1 MTAPMPE
8 SIYLEVDDNDNCE
21 YMPLM
26 LYEAHADAVP
36 VSRIVLDEP
45 GRLPGVYQVTGWSSE
60 GDGSP
65 CPAMYAPVSDSGQA
79 VVHLVFGGDWGI
91 RMKPD
96 DSTVEWSMDDP
107 EQFGEPY
114 VMLMDESAIILED

>member
-1 MTAPMPE
+1 MPE
-8 SIYLEVDDNDNCE
+8 SIYLETDDNANCE

-36 VSRIVLDEP
+36 VTRVVLDEP
-45 GRLPGVYQVTGWSSE
+45 GRAPGVYQVTGWSSE
-60 GDGSP
+60 GDGAP

-96 DSTVEWSMDDP
+96 DSTADWNLDDP

-114 VMLMDESAIILED
+114 VMLMDENAIILGESAE

>member
-1 MTAPMPE
+1 MPE
-8 SIYLEVDDNDNCE
+8 SIYLEVEENANSE

-36 VSRIVLDEP
+36 ISQVVLDEP
-45 GRLPGVYQVTGWSSE
+45 DRHGLHDVTGWSSE
-60 GDGSP
+60 GYGSP

-91 RMKPD
+91 RLRPAGSRED
-96 DSTVEWSMDDP
+96 WDLASET
-107 EQFGEPY
+107 QFGEPY
-114 VMLMDESAIILED
+114 LMLTDEGAVVLDGESD

>member
-1 MTAPMPE
+1 MPE
-8 SIYLEVDDNDNCE
+8 SIYIEVDENDNCE

-36 VSRIVLDEP
+36 VTRVVLDEP
-45 GRLPGVYQVTGWSSE
+45 GRAPGEYQVTGWSSDN
-60 GDGSP
+60 GGAP
-65 CPAMYAPVSDSGQA
+65 CTAMYCPVSDSGQA

-91 RMKPD
+91 RMKPAN
-96 DSTVEWSMDDP
+96 SSAEWSIDDP

-114 VMLMDESAIILED
+114 IMLMDASAVILSESST

>member
-1 MTAPMPE
+1 MPE
-8 SIYLEVDDNDNCE
+8 SIYIEVDENDNCE

-36 VSRIVLDEP
+36 VTRVVLDEP
-45 GRLPGVYQVTGWSSE
+45 GRAPGEYQVTGWSSDN
-60 GDGSP
+60 GGTP
-65 CPAMYAPVSDSGQA
+65 CAAMYCPVSDSGQA

-91 RMKPD
+91 RMKPANSAVD
-96 DSTVEWSMDDP
+96 WSIDDP

-114 VMLMDESAIILED
+114 IMLMDASAVILNESAG

>member
-1 MTAPMPE
+1 MPE
-8 SIYLEVDDNDNCE
+8 SIYLEVEDNANCE

-26 LYEAHADAVP
+26 LYEAHAEAVP
-36 VSRIVLDEP
+36 VTRIVIDEP
-45 GRLPGVYQVTGWSSE
+45 GRPPGIYEVTGWSSE

-79 VVHLVFGGDWGI
+79 QVHLVFGGDWGI
-91 RMKPD
+91 RMKPAE
-96 DSTVEWSMDDP
+96 SKVEWSIEDP

-114 VMLMDESAIILED
+114 VMLMDESAIILSDSST

>member
-1 MTAPMPE
+1 MPE
-8 SIYLEVDDNDNCE
+8 SIYIEVDENDNCE

-36 VSRIVLDEP
+36 VTRVVLDEP
-45 GRLPGVYQVTGWSSE
+45 GRAPGEYQVTGWSSDN
-60 GDGSP
+60 GGTP
-65 CPAMYAPVSDSGQA
+65 CAAMYCPVSDSGQA

-91 RMKPD
+91 RMKPANSAVD
-96 DSTVEWSMDDP
+96 WSIDDP

-114 VMLMDESAIILED
+114 IMLLDASAVILNESAG

>member
-1 MTAPMPE
+1 MPE
-8 SIYLEVDDNDNCE
+8 SIYLEVDENDNCE

-36 VSRIVLDEP
+36 VTRIVLDEP
-45 GRLPGVYQVTGWSSE
+45 GRPPGVYRVTGWSSE

-91 RMKPD
+91 RMKPAE
-96 DSTVEWSMDDP
+96 STTDWSLEDP

-114 VMLMDESAIILED
+114 VMLMDESAIVLND

>member
-1 MTAPMPE
+1 MPE
-8 SIYLEVDDNDNCE
+8 SIYIEVDENDNCE

-36 VSRIVLDEP
+36 VARVVLDEP
-45 GRLPGVYQVTGWSSE
+45 GRAPGEYQVTGWSSDN
-60 GDGSP
+60 GGTP
-65 CPAMYAPVSDSGQA
+65 CAAMYCPVSDSGQA

-91 RMKPD
+91 RMKPAN
-96 DSTVEWSMDDP
+96 STAEWSIDDP

-114 VMLMDESAIILED
+114 IMLMDASAVVLGD

>member
-1 MTAPMPE
+1 MATSMPE
-8 SIYLEVDDNDNCE
+8 SIYIEVDDNDNCE

-26 LYEAHADAVP
+26 LYEAHADAAP
-36 VSRIVLDEP
+36 VARVVLDEP
-45 GRLPGVYQVTGWSSE
+45 GRPPGLYQVTGWSSE
-60 GDGSP
+60 GDGTP

-91 RMKPD
+91 RMKPAE
-96 DSTVEWSMDDP
+96 SSAEWSLDDP

-114 VMLMDESAIILED
+114 IMLMDGNAIVVGD

>member
-1 MTAPMPE
+1 MAASMPE
-8 SIYLEVDDNDNCE
+8 SIYLEVDDNANCE

-26 LYEAHADAVP
+26 LYEAHAGAVP
-36 VSRIVLDEP
+36 VTRIVLDEP
-45 GRLPGVYQVTGWSSE
+45 GRPPGVYQVTGWSSE

-96 DSTVEWSMDDP
+96 DSTAAWSLDDP

-114 VMLMDESAIILED
+114 IMLMDESAVVLDD

>member
-1 MTAPMPE
+1 MPMPE
-8 SIYLEVDDNDNCE
+8 SIYIEVEDNDNCE

-45 GRLPGVYQVTGWSSE
+45 GRPPGVYQVTGWSSE
-60 GDGSP
+60 GNGSP

-79 VVHLVFGGDWGI
+79 QVHLVFGGDWGI
-91 RMKPD
+91 RMKPEE
-96 DSTVEWSMDDP
+96 STVEWDIGDP

-114 VMLMDESAIILED
+114 IMLMDESAIILDG